1 VAEAVLAPGAR
12 IECRSAEWLVR
23 SIGRSSDGQQV
34 VDVVGVSPFLREKE
48 ARFLVEVEKAAGS
61 FKVLQPEETEL
72 VGDPSPRYRDSLLF
86 LEAHLRRSVPTDN
99 ALVVGQRA
107 AMDALPYQLEPA
119 AKALAMPRQRLLIAD
134 AVGLGKTLECG
145 ILCSELIRRGRGRRL
160 LVVTTKSMVVQFQKE
175 FWTRFSIP
183 LVRLDS
189 VGIQRIREQI
199 PTNQNPFHYTDK
211 AIVSVDTLKNDRDY
225 RFYLDHASWDIIVID
240 ECQNVAERA
249 RGAQKSQRARLAE
262 RLATR
267 SETLILLSATPHD
280 GKPESFASLMNMLDP
295 TAIADPSQ
303 YSKDDIKD
311 LYVRR
316 FRKDVI
322 ADLRSSVKERDS
334 ADVECPASERE
345 ERVFALLKD
354 LKLPASDAKAKA
366 GQLFKTTLAKSLLSS
381 PMAALET
388 VRNRLKRLEAPG
400 SSAAASPE
408 SASPTSAATAASADQ
423 AALQQLEPLLAAI
436 GPADFS
442 KYQRLLQLIRT
453 DWNWSGKDPR
463 DRIVL
468 FTGRRETQRFLK
480 ENLAADLGLPT
491 GAVVGLDG
499 AMPDVEQTKV
509 VEQFAQ
515 EKEAV
520 RILVATEVA
529 SEGLNLH
536 YLSHRLVHV
545 DIPWSLMTLQQRN
558 GRIDRYGQPQQPQIR
573 YLLNTSRSEGM
584 GDAEK
589 VLRLLKRKDEQAQQ
603 NIGDPAVF
611 LGVYD
616 AVGEEEEFSRAFE
629 SGAVEEL
636 EQRMDSNAAPYLEPS
651 SGDSLFEELFGR
663 LPSDSLNI
671 NSSADPSADPRASSL
686 NSPNNRD
693 APAESI
699 QVQQRQP
706 FSLFASLWSYV
717 DTALEAVSEHLE
729 RRGERLDLRAFPE
742 QQRLEIT
749 PPSDLQRRYER
760 YPRELQPPRGQRLA
774 LSTEVAALQRAL
786 EQSRKQDN
794 SRPELEYLWDLH
806 PLVDW
811 LADRGQ
817 ISFPRHCAPVLQL
830 NEGLDPGEVVMVFQG
845 TIPNQKGV
853 PVVQEWVAVRFGG
866 SGLNVLAIEPF
877 ETVAERLQLGR
888 RPYANPNASIP
899 PHLRAQLPFAVTR
912 ANDYLRNCGDQWSAR
927 MQPELDAQRERL
939 KRLRARQEQQLR
951 QAYATDQRPQQ
962 IKEKRRLAE
971 QQAIDGR
978 FNDHERFV
986 NDVMTIE
993 PAPYLK
999 LVAVLHREAAGD
1011 Q

>member
-1 VAEAVLAPGAR
+1 VPEAVLAPGAR

-23 SIGRSSDGQQV
+23 SLGRSSDGQQV

-48 ARFLVEVEKAAGS
+48 ARFLVEVERAAGS
-61 FKVLQPEETEL
+61 FKVLQPEDTAL
-72 VGDPSPRYRDSLLF
+72 VSDPSPQYRDSLLF
-86 LEAHLRRSVPTDN
+86 LEAHLRRSVPTDA

-107 AMDALPYQLEPA
+107 AMDALPYQLLPA

-145 ILCSELIRRGRGRRL
+145 ILCSELIRRGRGKRL
-160 LVVTTKSMVVQFQKE
+160 LAVTTKSMLVQFQKE

-199 PTNQNPFHYTDK
+199 PSNQNPFHYYDK

-225 RFYLDHASWDIIVID
+225 RVYLDHANWDIIVID

-249 RGAQKSQRARLAE
+249 RGAQKSQRAKLAE

-280 GKPESFASLMNMLDP
+280 GKPESFASLMTMLDP
-295 TAIADPSQ
+295 TAIANPSQ
-303 YSKDDIKD
+303 YTKDDIKD

-316 FRKDVI
+316 FRKDVR
-322 ADLRSSVKERDS
+322 ADLRSSVQERDS

-354 LKLPASDAKAKA
+354 LKLPDSDAKAKA

-388 VRNRLKRLEAPG
+388 VRNRLQRLD
-400 SSAAASPE
+400 AAS
-408 SASPTSAATAASADQ
+408 SPAPADR
-423 AALQQLEPLLAAI
+423 AALQELEPLLAAI
-436 GPADFS
+436 TPADFS
-442 KYQRLLQLIRT
+442 KYQRLLQLIKT
-453 DWNWSGKDPR
+453 DWSWRGQNPK

-468 FTGRRETQRFLK
+468 FTGRRETQRFLVAH
-480 ENLAADLGLPT
+480 LAADLDLPK

-499 AMPDVEQTKV
+499 AMADVEQTRV

-515 EKEAV
+515 EREAV

-558 GRIDRYGQPQQPQIR
+558 GRIDRYGQNQQPQIR
-573 YLLNTSRSEGM
+573 YLISGSRSEGM

-589 VLRLLKRKDEQAQQ
+589 VLRLLKRKDEQAQR

-616 AVGEEEEFSRAFE
+616 AVGEEEEISKAFE
-629 SGAVEEL
+629 EGTVEEL
-636 EQRMDSNAAPYLEPS
+636 EARMEANAEPYLNQS
-651 SGDSLFEELFGR
+651 SSDSLFDELFGF
-663 LPSDSLNI
+663 SET
-671 NSSADPSADPRASSL
+671 AAAA
-686 NSPNNRD
+686 
-693 APAESI
+693 APQAMV
-699 QVQQRQP
+699 VQQRQP
-706 FSLFASLWSYV
+706 FSLFPSLWSYV
-717 DTALEAVSEHLE
+717 DTALEAVAQQME
-729 RRGERLDLRAFPE
+729 RRGEKLDLRAFPE
-742 QQRLEIT
+742 QERLEIT
-749 PPSDLQRRYER
+749 PPPELQRRYDR
-760 YPRELQPPRGQRLA
+760 YPSELQPKRGERLA
-774 LSTEVAALQRAL
+774 LSTDPAALQRAL
-786 EQSRKQDN
+786 EQSRRQDN

-817 ISFPRHCAPVLQL
+817 ITFARHCAPVLQL
-830 NEGLDPGEVVMVFQG
+830 GDGLDPGAVVMVFQG

-853 PVVQEWVAVRFGG
+853 PVVQEWVAVRFAGA
-866 SGLNVLAIEPF
+866 GLGVVEVEPF
-877 ETVAERLQLGR
+877 EAVAERLQLGR
-888 RPYANPNASIP
+888 KAYANPAAPIP
-899 PHLRAQLPFAVTR
+899 SHLRQQLPYAVEQ
-912 ANDYLRNCGDQWSAR
+912 ANAYLRRSGESWTER
-927 MQPELDAQRERL
+927 MQPQLEAQRERL
-939 KRLRARQEQQLR
+939 QRLRGRQMEQLELS
-951 QAYATDQRPQQ
+951 YASDQRPLQ
-962 IKEKRRLAE
+962 IKEKDRQNEQKAMNRRF
-971 QQAIDGR
+971 D
-978 FNDHERFV
+978 DHERFV
-986 NDVMTIE
+986 NEVMTIE

-999 LVAVLHREAAGD
+999 VVAVLHREA
-1011 Q
+1011 

>member
-1 VAEAVLAPGAR
+1 MPEAVLAPGAR

-23 SIGRSSDGQQV
+23 NLGRSSDGHQV

-48 ARFLVEVEKAAGS
+48 ARFLVELEKAAGS

-72 VGDPSPRYRDSLLF
+72 VPDPSPRYRDSLLF

-145 ILCSELIRRGRGRRL
+145 ILCSELIRRGRGKRL
-160 LVVTTKSMVVQFQKE
+160 LVVTTKSMLVQFQKE

-199 PTNQNPFHYTDK
+199 PSNQNPFHYYDK

-225 RFYLDHASWDIIVID
+225 RFYLDNASWDVIVID

-295 TAIADPSQ
+295 TAIADPSK
-303 YSKDDIKD
+303 YTKDDIKD
-311 LYVRR
+311 LYLRR

-322 ADLRSSVKERDS
+322 ADLRSSVKERDT

-354 LKLPASDAKAKA
+354 LKLPDSDAKAKA

-381 PMAALET
+381 PMAALQT
-388 VRNRLKRLEAPG
+388 VRNRLKRL
-400 SSAAASPE
+400 AAASTP
-408 SASPTSAATAASADQ
+408 APADQ
-423 AALQQLEPLLAAI
+423 AALEELEPLLASI
-436 GPADFS
+436 EPNDFS
-442 KYQRLLQLIRT
+442 KYQRLLQLIRA
-453 DWNWSGKDPR
+453 DWSWNGKDPR

-468 FTGRRETQRFLK
+468 FTGRRETQRFLV
-480 ENLAADLGLPT
+480 EHLAADLGLPQA
-491 GAVVGLDG
+491 AVVGLDG
-499 AMPDVEQTKV
+499 AMPDVDQTKV

-558 GRIDRYGQPQQPQIR
+558 GRIDRYGQTQQPQIR
-573 YLLNTSRSEGM
+573 YLLSCSRCEGM

-616 AVGEEEEFSRAFE
+616 AAGEEDAISEAFE
-629 SGAVEEL
+629 SGSVDAL
-636 EQRMDSNAAPYLEPS
+636 EQRMDANAEPYLHQS
-651 SGDSLFEELFGR
+651 SGDSLFEELFG
-663 LPSDSLNI
+663 SAEG
-671 NSSADPSADPRASSL
+671 SADSVEPTT
-686 NSPNNRD
+686 
-693 APAESI
+693 
-699 QVQQRQP
+699 VQQRQP
-706 FSLFASLWSYV
+706 FSLFPSLWNYV
-717 DTALEAVSEHLE
+717 DTALEAVAEQME
-729 RRGERLDLRAFPE
+729 RRGEKLDLCADGD

-749 PPSDLQRRYER
+749 PPSDLQRRYDR
-760 YPRELQPPRGQRLA
+760 YPRELQPPRGQRLV

-786 EQSRKQDN
+786 EQSRRQDS

-817 ISFPRHCAPVLQL
+817 ISFQRHCAPVLQL
-830 NEGLDPGEVVMVFQG
+830 SDGLEPGEVVMVFQG

-853 PVVQEWVAVRFGG
+853 PVVQEWVAVRFAGA
-866 SGLNVLAIEPF
+866 GLNVVDVEPF
-877 ETVAERLQLGR
+877 EAVAERLQLGR
-888 RPYANPNASIP
+888 KPYANPHDAIP
-899 PHLRAQLPFAVTR
+899 EHLRKQLPYAVGK
-912 ANDYLRNCGDQWSAR
+912 ANEYLMRCAERWTAL
-927 MQPELDAQRERL
+927 MQPELEAQRERL
-939 KRLRARQEQQLR
+939 KRLRGRQVEQLELS
-951 QAYATDQRPQQ
+951 YANDQRPQQ
-962 IKEKRRLAE
+962 IKEKRRLA
-971 QQAIDGR
+971 QQKAIDVR
-978 FNDHERFV
+978 FDDHERFV

-993 PAPYLK
+993 PLPYLK
-999 LVAVLHREAAGD
+999 VVAVLHREA
-1011 Q
+1011 

>member
-1 VAEAVLAPGAR
+1 MKEVHRVPEAVLAPGAR
-12 IECRSAEWLVR
+12 IECRGAEWLVR
-23 SIGRSSDGQQV
+23 GLGRSSDGQQV
-34 VDVVGVSPFLREKE
+34 V
-48 ARFLVEVEKAAGS
+48 
-61 FKVLQPEETEL
+61 
-72 VGDPSPRYRDSLLF
+72 
-86 LEAHLRRSVPTDN
+86 
-99 ALVVGQRA
+99 
-107 AMDALPYQLEPA
+107 
-119 AKALAMPRQRLLIAD
+119 D

-160 LVVTTKSMVVQFQKE
+160 LVVTTKSMLVQFQKE

-199 PTNQNPFHYTDK
+199 PGNQNPFHYFDK
-211 AIVSVDTLKNDRDY
+211 TIVSVDTLKNDREY
-225 RFYLDHASWDIIVID
+225 RVYLDNASWDIIVID

-249 RGAQKSQRARLAE
+249 SGAMRSQRSRLAE

-280 GKPESFASLMNMLDP
+280 GKPESFASLMTMLDP
-295 TAIADPSQ
+295 TAIADPSR
-303 YSKDDIKD
+303 YSKDDIRD

-322 ADLRSSVKERDS
+322 ADLRNSVKEREG
-334 ADVECPASERE
+334 ADVECAASERE
-345 ERVFALLKD
+345 ERVFSLLKD
-354 LKLPASDAKAKA
+354 LKLPDSDGKAKA

-388 VRNRLKRLEAPG
+388 VRNRLKRLEA
-400 SSAAASPE
+400 
-408 SASPTSAATAASADQ
+408 SASSSDSPVSADR
-423 AALQQLEPLLAAI
+423 AALQSLEPLLAAI
-436 GPADFS
+436 TPADFS
-442 KYQRLLQLIRT
+442 KYQRLLQLIRA
-453 DWNWSGKDPR
+453 DWSWNGKDPT

-468 FTGRRETQRFLK
+468 FTGRRETQRFLVDH
-480 ENLAADLGLPT
+480 LAADLGLPK

-499 AMPDVEQTKV
+499 AMPDVEQTRV

-558 GRIDRYGQPQQPQIR
+558 GRIDRYGQPRQPLIR
-573 YLLNTSRSEGM
+573 YLLNSSRSEGM

-589 VLRLLKRKDEQAQQ
+589 VVRLLREKDRQAQL

-616 AVGEEEEFSRAFE
+616 AAAEEELISRAYE
-629 SGAVEEL
+629 AGTLKDLDDRMEANAKP
-636 EQRMDSNAAPYLEPS
+636 QRQAS
-651 SGDSLFEELFGR
+651 SGDQLFEELFG
-663 LPSDSLNI
+663 I
-671 NSSADPSADPRASSL
+671 SADSAEGGGDGSGDGP
-686 NSPNNRD
+686 
-693 APAESI
+693 APAGI
-699 QVQQRQP
+699 PTPVVAQTRQS
-706 FSLFASLWSYV
+706 FSLFPSLWGYV
-717 DTALEAVSEHLE
+717 DTALDAVAQQMG
-729 RRGERLDLRAFPE
+729 RRGEKLDLRVFPE

-749 PPSDLQRRYER
+749 PPSDLQRRYDR

-774 LSTEVAALQRAL
+774 LSTEPAALQRAL
-786 EQSRKQDN
+786 EQSRRQDN

-817 ISFPRHCAPVLQL
+817 ITFPRHHAPVLQL
-830 NEGLDPGEVVMVFQG
+830 TDGLDPGAVVMVFQG

-853 PVVQEWVAVRFGG
+853 PVVQEWVAVRFAGA
-866 SGLNVLAIEPF
+866 GLKVVAVEPF
-877 ETVAERLQLGR
+877 EAVATRLELGSR
-888 RPYANPNASIP
+888 DLANISGEKP
-899 PHLRAQLPFAVTR
+899 PGHLAEQLPFAVDQ
-912 ANDYLRNCGDQWSAR
+912 ANSYLRDCGEQWTAR
-927 MQPELDAQRERL
+927 VQPELEAQRERL
-939 KRLRARQEQQLR
+939 RRLRGLQVEQLELSL
-951 QAYATDQRPQQ
+951 AGNQRPQQ
-962 IKEKRRLAE
+962 IKDKHRQEK
-971 QQAIDGR
+971 QKAIDGR
-978 FNDHERFV
+978 FEDHERFV
-986 NDVMTIE
+986 SEVMTID

-999 LVAVLHREAAGD
+999 LVAVLHREA
-1011 Q
+1011 

>member
-1 VAEAVLAPGAR
+1 MQQSDADWMRSHPPANGLLMQEAVLAPGAR
-12 IECRSAEWLVR
+12 IECRSAEWMVR
-23 SIGRSSDGQQV
+23 SLGRSSDGQQV
-34 VDVVGVSPFLREKE
+34 VDVVGVSPFLRDKE
-48 ARFLVEVEKAAGS
+48 ARFLVAVEKAAGS
-61 FKVLQPEETEL
+61 FKVLQPEDTAL
-72 VGDPSPRYRDSLLF
+72 VSDPSPLYRDSLLF
-86 LEAHLRRSVPTDN
+86 LEAHLRRSIPTDSS
-99 ALVVGQRA
+99 LVVGHRA

-145 ILCSELIRRGRGRRL
+145 ILCSELIRRGRGKRL
-160 LVVTTKSMVVQFQKE
+160 LVVTTKSMLVQFQKE

-199 PTNQNPFHYTDK
+199 PTNQNPFHYYDK

-225 RFYLDHASWDIIVID
+225 RFYLDNASWDIIVID

-249 RGAQKSQRARLAE
+249 RGAQKSQRAKLAE

-303 YSKDDIKD
+303 YTKDDIKD

-334 ADVECPASERE
+334 ADVDCPASEQE

-354 LKLPASDAKAKA
+354 LKLPDTDAKAKA
-366 GQLFKTTLAKSLLSS
+366 GQLFKTTLVKSLLSS
-381 PMAALET
+381 PMAALQT
-388 VRNRLKRLEAPG
+388 VRNRLKRLEATP
-400 SSAAASPE
+400 AP
-408 SASPTSAATAASADQ
+408 ADQ
-423 AALQQLEPLLAAI
+423 AALQELEPLLAAI
-436 GPADFS
+436 GPAEFS
-442 KYQRLLQLIRT
+442 KYQLLLQMIRS
-453 DWNWSGKDPR
+453 DWGWSGKDPK

-468 FTGRRETQRFLK
+468 FTGRRETQRFLV
-480 ENLAADLGLPT
+480 EHLAEDLGLPK

-499 AMPDVEQTKV
+499 AMPDVEQTRV

-573 YLLNTSRSEGM
+573 YLLSCSRSDGM

-611 LGVYD
+611 LGIYD
-616 AVGEEEEFSRAFE
+616 AAGEEDVISEAFE
-629 SGAVEEL
+629 TGRVDAL
-636 EQRMDSNAAPYLEPS
+636 EQRMEANAQPYLGPT
-651 SGDSLFEELFGR
+651 SGDNLFEELFG
-663 LPSDSLNI
+663 STDGGS
-671 NSSADPSADPRASSL
+671 
-686 NSPNNRD
+686 
-693 APAESI
+693 ESGGNTPV
-699 QVQQRQP
+699 QPLVQQRQP
-706 FSLFASLWSYV
+706 FSLFSSLWSYV
-717 DTALEAVSEHLE
+717 DTALEAVAQQME
-729 RRGERLDLRAFPE
+729 RRGEKLDLRVFPE

-749 PPSDLQRRYER
+749 PPPELQRRYER

-774 LSTEVAALQRAL
+774 LSTEVVALQRAL
-786 EQSRKQDN
+786 EQSRRQDS
-794 SRPELEYLWDLH
+794 SRPELEFLWDLH

-811 LADRGQ
+811 LSDRGQ
-817 ISFPRHCAPVLQL
+817 ITFQRHCAPVLQL
-830 NEGLDPGEVVMVFQG
+830 SDGLESGAVVMVFQG

-853 PVVQEWVAVRFGG
+853 PVVQEWVAVRFAGA
-866 SGLNVLAIEPF
+866 GLKVVGVEPLQA
-877 ETVAERLQLGR
+877 VAERLQLGR
-888 RPYANPNASIP
+888 KAYANPQAPIP
-899 PHLRAQLPFAVTR
+899 GHLREQLPYAVEQ
-912 ANDYLRNCGDQWSAR
+912 ANAYLRDCGDRWTAR
-927 MQPELDAQRERL
+927 MQPELEAQRERL
-939 KRLRARQEQQLR
+939 KRLRGRQEQQLELSF
-951 QAYATDQRPQQ
+951 AADQRPQQ

-971 QQAIDGR
+971 QKAIDGR
-978 FNDHERFV
+978 FDDHERFV
-986 NDVMTIE
+986 NEVMTIE
-993 PAPYLK
+993 PSPYLK
-999 LVAVLHREAAGD
+999 VVAVLHREV
-1011 Q
+1011 

>member
-1 VAEAVLAPGAR
+1 MPDAVLAPGAR

-23 SIGRSSDGQQV
+23 SLGRGSDGQQV

-61 FKVLQPEETEL
+61 FKVLQPEDTEL
-72 VGDPSPRYRDSLLF
+72 VPDPSPRYRDSLLF
-86 LEAHLRRSVPTDN
+86 LEAYLRRSVPTDN
-99 ALVVGQRA
+99 ALVVGHRA

-145 ILCSELIRRGRGRRL
+145 ILCSEMIRRGRGKRL
-160 LVVTTKSMVVQFQKE
+160 LVVTTQSMLVQFQKE

-199 PTNQNPFHYTDK
+199 PTSQNPFHYYDK

-225 RFYLDHASWDIIVID
+225 RFYLDNASWDIIVID

-295 TAIADPSQ
+295 TAIADPSK
-303 YSKDDIKD
+303 YNKDDIKD

-322 ADLRSSVKERDS
+322 ADLRSSVKERDT
-334 ADVECPASERE
+334 ADVECAASEKE

-354 LKLPASDAKAKA
+354 LKLPDSDAKAKA

-388 VRNRLKRLEAPG
+388 VRNRLKRLEA
-400 SSAAASPE
+400 AAEAGGP
-408 SASPTSAATAASADQ
+408 ADADR
-423 AALQQLEPLLAAI
+423 AALQELEPLLAAI

-442 KYQRLLQLIRT
+442 KYQRLLQLIRS

-468 FTGRRETQRFLK
+468 FTGRRETQRFLV
-480 ENLAADLGLPT
+480 EHLAADLGLPH

-499 AMPDVEQTKV
+499 AMPDVDQTKV

-515 EKEAV
+515 EKDAV

-573 YLLNTSRSEGM
+573 YLLSCSRSEGM

-616 AVGEEEEFSRAFE
+616 AVGEEEEISRAFE
-629 SGAVEEL
+629 SGTVEAL
-636 EQRMDSNAAPYLEPS
+636 EQRMDANAEPYLQQG
-651 SGDSLFEELFGR
+651 SGDSLFEELFGSE
-663 LPSDSLNI
+663 PSDD
-671 NSSADPSADPRASSL
+671 ADTPPLA
-686 NSPNNRD
+686 
-693 APAESI
+693 
-699 QVQQRQP
+699 VQQRQP
-706 FSLFASLWSYV
+706 FSLFPSLWSYV
-717 DTALEAVSEHLE
+717 DTALEAVAEQME
-729 RRGERLDLRAFPE
+729 RRGEKLDLRADAD

-749 PPSDLQRRYER
+749 PPSDLQRRYDR
-760 YPRELQPPRGQRLA
+760 YPRELQPPRGQRLV

-786 EQSRKQDN
+786 EQSRRQDS

-817 ISFPRHCAPVLQL
+817 ISFQRHCAPVLQL
-830 NEGLDPGEVVMVFQG
+830 SDGLEPGEVVMVFQG

-853 PVVQEWVAVRFGG
+853 PVVQEWVAVRFSGM
-866 SGLNVLAIEPF
+866 GLNVVDVEPF
-877 ETVAERLQLGR
+877 EAVAERLELGR
-888 RPYANPNASIP
+888 RPYANPNHAIP
-899 PHLRAQLPFAVTR
+899 EHLRKQLPYAVGK
-912 ANDYLRNCGDQWSAR
+912 ANDYLMSCAERWTAR
-927 MQPELDAQRERL
+927 MQPELLAQRERL
-939 KRLRARQEQQLR
+939 KRLRSRQVEQLELS
-951 QAYATDQRPQQ
+951 YANDQRPQQ
-962 IKEKRRLAE
+962 IKEKRRLAK
-971 QQAIDGR
+971 QKAIDER
-978 FNDHERFV
+978 FDDHERFV
-986 NDVMTIE
+986 AEVMTIE

-999 LVAVLHREAAGD
+999 VVAVLHREA
-1011 Q
+1011 

>member
-1 VAEAVLAPGAR
+1 MPEAVLAPGAR

-23 SIGRSSDGQQV
+23 SLGRSSDGQQV

-48 ARFLVEVEKAAGS
+48 ARFLVEVEQAAAS
-61 FKVLQPEETEL
+61 FKVLQPEDTEL
-72 VGDPSPRYRDSLLF
+72 KPDPSPRYRDSLLF
-86 LEAHLRRSVPTDN
+86 LEAHLRRSIPTDN
-99 ALVVGQRA
+99 ALVVGHRA
-107 AMDALPYQLEPA
+107 AMDALPYQLDPA

-145 ILCSELIRRGRGRRL
+145 ILCSELIRRGRCKRL
-160 LVVTTKSMVVQFQKE
+160 LVVTTKSMLVQFQKE

-199 PTNQNPFHYTDK
+199 PSNQNPFHYYDK

-225 RFYLDHASWDIIVID
+225 RFYLDNASWDIIVID

-249 RGAQKSQRARLAE
+249 RGTQKSQRARLAE

-295 TAIADPSQ
+295 TAIADPSN
-303 YSKDDIKD
+303 YTKDDIKD

-322 ADLRSSVKERDS
+322 ADLRSSVKERDT
-334 ADVECPASERE
+334 ADVECPASEKE

-354 LKLPASDAKAKA
+354 LKLPDSDAKAKA

-381 PMAALET
+381 PMAALQT
-388 VRNRLKRLEAPG
+388 VRNRLKRLASGSTPAP
-400 SSAAASPE
+400 
-408 SASPTSAATAASADQ
+408 ADQ
-423 AALQQLEPLLAAI
+423 AALEGLEPLLAAI
-436 GPADFS
+436 GPGDFS
-442 KYQRLLQLIRT
+442 KYQRLLQLIRR
-453 DWNWSGKDPR
+453 DWNWSGQAPR

-468 FTGRRETQRFLK
+468 FTGRRETQRFLV
-480 ENLAADLGLPT
+480 EHLAADLNLPK

-499 AMPDVEQTKV
+499 AMPDIEQTRV

-558 GRIDRYGQPQQPQIR
+558 GRIDRYGQSQQPLIC
-573 YLLNTSRSEGM
+573 YLLSCSRSDGM

-616 AVGEEEEFSRAFE
+616 AAGEEDVISQAFE
-629 SGAVEEL
+629 SGSLDAL
-636 EQRMDSNAAPYLEPS
+636 EQRMDEKADRFLKQN
-651 SGDSLFEELFGR
+651 
-663 LPSDSLNI
+663 
-671 NSSADPSADPRASSL
+671 SAD
-686 NSPNNRD
+686 
-693 APAESI
+693 SI
-699 QVQQRQP
+699 FDEFYGIAAQKSEAGISDIPVQQRQP
-706 FSLFASLWSYV
+706 FSLFPTLWGYV
-717 DTALEAVSEHLE
+717 DTALESVAQQME
-729 RRGERLDLRAFPE
+729 RRGEKLDLRPDKE
-742 QQRLEIT
+742 HQRLEIT
-749 PPSDLQRRYER
+749 PPTDLQRRYDR
-760 YPRELQPPRGQRLA
+760 YPKELQPPRGQRLA

-786 EQSRKQDN
+786 EQSRRQDS

-811 LADRGQ
+811 LVDRGQ
-817 ISFPRHCAPVLQL
+817 IIFSRHCAPVLEL
-830 NEGLDPGEVVMVFQG
+830 GEGLDPGEVVMVFQG

-853 PVVQEWVAVRFGG
+853 PVVQEWVAVRFAG
-866 SGLNVLAIEPF
+866 SGLNVVAVEPF
-877 ETVAERLQLGR
+877 ETVAERLELGR
-888 RPYANPNASIP
+888 KTYANTNAPIP
-899 PHLRAQLPFAVTR
+899 GHLKEQLPFAVAK
-912 ANDYLRNCGDQWSAR
+912 ANDYLRNCSDQWTAR
-927 MQPELDAQRERL
+927 MQPELEAQRERL
-939 KRLRARQEQQLR
+939 RRLRGRQEEQLR
-951 QAYATDQRPQQ
+951 LRFAADQRRAE
-962 IKEKRRLAE
+962 IKEKIRQDKQTAIERRF
-971 QQAIDGR
+971 Q
-978 FNDHERFV
+978 DHERFIQ
-986 NDVMTIE
+986 DVMTIE

-999 LVAVLHREAAGD
+999 LVAVLHREA
-1011 Q
+1011 